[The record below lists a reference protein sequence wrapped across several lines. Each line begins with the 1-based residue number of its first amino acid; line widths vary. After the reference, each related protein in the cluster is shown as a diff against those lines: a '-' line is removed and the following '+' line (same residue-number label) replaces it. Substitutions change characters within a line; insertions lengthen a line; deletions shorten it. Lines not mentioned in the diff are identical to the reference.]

1 MGAAYIARTLGCA
14 NKDEAHLFGLFH
26 DCGKVLLMQRFPNY
40 HETLTLAANSNT
52 KHLALLENE
61 AHGTNHCLAGKLL
74 AKVWELPESVSEA
87 IAQHHDID
95 AFMAKKLP
103 DNVMNLIAIN
113 HLAENIAN
121 VESVYNDSE
130 WMKFNTVFK
139 DHLLLSEN
147 ELDDLQWQIHQ
158 MLNESNLVA

>member
-1 MGAAYIARTLGCA
+1 
-14 NKDEAHLFGLFH
+14 
-26 DCGKVLLMQRFPNY
+26 
-40 HETLTLAANSNT
+40 
-52 KHLALLENE
+52 
-61 AHGTNHCLAGKLL
+61 L

-113 HLAENIAN
+113 HLAEYIAN